1 VTDLRSAGPV
11 IVTGASQGIGEGIA
25 ARLAR
30 DGFHLA
36 LVARRQEA
44 LEAVAERLPAVDGV
58 TVKVYPCDVADPD
71 AVNAM
76 VDRVRE
82 DFDGVGALVN
92 NAGVTRDSLLVRMT
106 PQQWREVMAINLDG
120 AYHCVRA
127 VAPLMMRAR
136 VGRIVNITSVV
147 GQMGNAGQVNYSAS
161 KAGLIGLTLSTAREL
176 AGRGVTVNAVAPGF
190 IETAMTAEMPES
202 AVQQM
207 TAQIPL
213 KRLGAVEDVAGVVSF
228 LLSDDGSYVT
238 GQVLN
243 CDGGMVMG

>member
-1 VTDLRSAGPV
+1 MTGLQAAGPV

-36 LVARRQEA
+36 LVARRQEV
-44 LEAVAERLPAVDGV
+44 LEAVADRLPAVDGV
-58 TVKVYPCDVADPD
+58 TVRVYPCDVADPA
-71 AVNAM
+71 AVDAM
-76 VDRVRE
+76 VAQVRE

-92 NAGVTRDSLLVRMT
+92 NAGVTRDSLLVRMS
-106 PQQWREVMAINLDG
+106 PEQWREVMAINLDG

-136 VGRIVNITSVV
+136 TGRIVNITSVV
-147 GQMGNAGQVNYSAS
+147 GQIGNAGQVNYSAS

-202 AVQQM
+202 AVEQM

-213 KRLGAVEDVAGVVSF
+213 KRLGAVEDVAGLVSF
-228 LLSDDGSYVT
+228 LLSDDASYVT